1 MCGIDE
7 FLSRLR
13 GEDNGLHDQFSLF
26 ILLAVFNGES
36 SPAMVT
42 LQYILINSVCNLE
55 MTMGEKEIRIKQRAK
70 GRSNFQLSGKVPSLL
85 AVSINRSR
93 TLPFLAFV

>member
-1 MCGIDE
+1 MCGIDG

-13 GEDNGLHDQFSLF
+13 GEDNGLRDQFSLF

-55 MTMGEKEIRIKQRAK
+55 MTVGEKEIRIKQRAK
-70 GRSNFQLSGKVPSLL
+70 GESIFSSQRRSQLCQ
-85 AVSINRSR
+85 
-93 TLPFLAFV
+93 PFLLTGAETCHF

>member
-1 MCGIDE
+1 MCGIDG

-13 GEDNGLHDQFSLF
+13 GEDNGLRDQFSLF

-42 LQYILINSVCNLE
+42 RQYVLIDSVCNLE

-70 GRSNFQLSGKVPSLL
+70 GRSNFQLSEKVPALP
-85 AVSINRSR
+85 AFSINRNGY
-93 TLPFLAFV
+93 LPFLAFV